1 MLPQYLKPFETSY
14 ENLIRLG
21 NKFDGGYVI
30 DKRVIDKT
38 ETIIACGLND
48 EWSFEKAFQNKNKR
62 CEIIAY
68 DHTVDDEFWKN
79 HLKQSLSK
87 IFFLKEINK
96 KRFTKLFKIIDYY
109 FFFKNKNK
117 HFRKKIVKNS
127 INKLSE
133 ISINEAIRDKNNVLL
148 KIDIEGD
155 EYNILNDVDKNFD
168 RLNLLIIEFH
178 DLQKNLIKIKEFLE
192 NTQMKNIHINANNYG
207 MIDKTGI
214 PQVIEMTLINP
225 KKFEIK
231 NKKVDWKYP
240 LKGLDFKNRERGS
253 EINIEFN
260 D

>member
-62 CEIIAY
+62 
-68 DHTVDDEFWKN
+68 
-79 HLKQSLSK
+79 
-87 IFFLKEINK
+87 INK
-96 KRFTKLFKIIDYY
+96 LINIIDYY

-117 HFRKKIVKNS
+117 HFKKKIVKNS

-207 MIDKTGI
+207 MIDETGI

-240 LKGLDFKNRERGS
+240 LKELDFKNRERGNA
-253 EINIEFN
+253 INIEFN

>member
-48 EWSFEKAFQNKNKR
+48 EWSFEKEFQHKNNQ

-68 DHTVDDEFWKN
+68 DHTVDEKFWKS
-79 HLKQSLSK
+79 HLKESLSK
-87 IFFLKEINK
+87 IFLLKEINK
-96 KRFTKLFKIIDYY
+96 KRFIKLFKIIDYY

-117 HFRKKIVKNS
+117 HFKKKIVKNS
-127 INKLSE
+127 INKQNE
-133 ISINEAIRDKNNVLL
+133 ISINEAISDKNNILL

-155 EYNILNDVDKNFD
+155 EYNVLDDVDKNFD
-168 RLNLLIIEFH
+168 KLNLLIIEFH

-192 NTQMKNIHINANNYG
+192 KTQMKNIHINANNYG
-207 MIDKTGI
+207 MVDKDGM
-214 PQVIEMTLINP
+214 PQVIEMTLINS

-240 LKGLDFKNRERGS
+240 LDGLDFKNRERGN
-253 EINIEFN
+253 EISIKFDE
-260 D
+260 

>member
-38 ETIIACGLND
+38 KTIITCGLND
-48 EWSFEKAFQNKNKR
+48 EWSFEKEFQHKNNR

-68 DHTVDDEFWKN
+68 DHTVDEKFWKS
-79 HLKQSLSK
+79 HLKESLSK
-87 IFFLKEINK
+87 IFLLKEINK
-96 KRFTKLFKIIDYY
+96 KRFIKLFKIIDYY

-117 HFRKKIVKNS
+117 HFKKKIVKNS
-127 INKLSE
+127 INRQNE
-133 ISINEAIRDKNNVLL
+133 ISINEAISDKNNILL

-155 EYNILNDVDKNFD
+155 EYNVLDDVDKNFD
-168 RLNLLIIEFH
+168 KLNLLIIEFH
-178 DLQKNLIKIKEFLE
+178 DLQKNLVKIKEFLE
-192 NTQMKNIHINANNYG
+192 KTQMKNIHINANNYG
-207 MIDKTGI
+207 MVDKDGM

-240 LKGLDFKNRERGS
+240 LDGLDFKNRERGN
-253 EINIEFN
+253 EISIKFDE
-260 D
+260 

>member
-38 ETIIACGLND
+38 KTIIACGLND
-48 EWSFEKAFQNKNKR
+48 EWSFEKAFQHKNNQ

-68 DHTVDDEFWKN
+68 DHTVDEKFWKS
-79 HLKQSLSK
+79 HLKESLSK
-87 IFFLKEINK
+87 ILLLKEINK
-96 KRFTKLFKIIDYY
+96 KRFIKLFKIIDYY

-117 HFRKKIVKNS
+117 HFKKKIVKNS
-127 INKLSE
+127 IDRQNE
-133 ISINEAIRDKNNVLL
+133 ISINEAISDKNNILL

-155 EYNILNDVDKNFD
+155 EYNILEDVDKNFD
-168 RLNLLIIEFH
+168 KLNLLIIEFH

-192 NTQMKNIHINANNYG
+192 KTQMKNIHINANNYG
-207 MIDKTGI
+207 MVDNDGM

-240 LKGLDFKNRERGS
+240 LDGLDFKNRERGN
-253 EINIEFN
+253 EISIKFDE
-260 D
+260 